1 MKRALITTLF
11 VLCLAC
17 SAQAAAAWQASGTLL
32 GSTGADISPVWP
44 THTTNDIGIVL
55 AASRVTT
62 ETCATPSG
70 YTLLHGPTD
79 TTAWRTYVFWKRA
92 ASGAEGNVLLDWS
105 AATGEKYGQVHT
117 VRGALIASSP
127 FAASNLVADLTDPIA
142 VASGISTAVVSQL
155 VIVVCIASDNLST
168 TVTVTGTDPAA
179 YTLNNYQDIATGADA
194 EGHFASATRAT
205 AGAIGTVTNDFDA
218 AMPAGAVLVAAIT
231 EEPPGSGMGRRMIRM

>member
-70 YTLLHGPTD
+70 YTLLHGPIN

-92 ASGAEGNVLLDWS
+92 ASGAEANVLLDWS

-117 VRGALIASSP
+117 VRGALVASSP
-127 FAASNLVADLTDPIA
+127 FASSSLVGDVTDPILVGAATTA
-142 VASGISTAVVSQL
+142 VASQL
-155 VIVVCIASDNLST
+155 VIVIGIGSDNAST
-168 TVTVTGTDPAA
+168 SMTSVTGTDPSS
-179 YTLNNYQDIATGADA
+179 YTQRHFSTINTGADA
-194 EGHFASATRAT
+194 CGWAFT
-205 AGAIGTVTNDFDA
+205 AV
-218 AMPAGAVLVAAIT
+218 
-231 EEPPGSGMGRRMIRM
+231 R